1 MVVATSSD
9 WNCLPELIN
18 QFFRPCDSVVFAQS
32 QAKSDP
38 LGVRSMFYLFFN
50 TLNFLIDA

>member
-38 LGVRSMFYLFFN
+38 LGARSMFYLFL
-50 TLNFLIDA
+50 TH